1 MDLYSFYPVLFFFFF
16 LFLFI
21 WIIYLLKVYKWS
33 FCDNSTYSEKVY
45 LTRSN

>member
-1 MDLYSFYPVLFFFFF
+1 MDLYSFYPILFFFFF

-21 WIIYLLKVYKWS
+21 WIIYILKVYKCS
-33 FCDNSTYSEKVY
+33 LCDNSTDSEKIY

>member
-21 WIIYLLKVYKWS
+21 WIIYILKVYKWS
-33 FCDNSTYSEKVY
+33 FCDNSTDSEKVH
-45 LTRSN
+45 LTRTN